1 MDLTQGK
8 PLLRL
13 EIGETADSD
22 KIESIGSSS
31 TDLQAIEFEL
41 LPPVDICDKQKV
53 EIYNGITDIDNRLEV
68 IDDRINELNVDID
81 RLTNNADVID
91 YGTAVICGI
100 ITGIIDSVFV
110 GEWNFAEA
118 KAKANQDV
126 NNKVIAFAK
135 KDPQYIPWC
144 VKKQKDP
151 NRLATAIQ
159 FLEGKYRLPGDG
171 DYKAFKEFGII
182 DSTHHLDDFCHHP
195 TLVGLVCCILV
206 QFTGNTRY
214 HSSKWTS
221 EKIPVTVNEYGNFVS
236 ENTWGKVFAGV
247 INWFFTVAK
256 TMQNRKGHLMSD
268 MAGSISSAQKGNSGA
283 GLPGSFMSTMKELAS
298 LPCFADTNFSE
309 NLRKAYQ
316 NGIGTKSGLDLGAFN
331 VLFEGASS
339 KFDMRTEM
347 AIKSEL
353 KRQAFPVI
361 LNEILVRGL
370 FFVRRFIMEAKE
382 KESIAKM
389 DWRKIIPIG
398 NRTIE
403 RMITIAA
410 GTFTAF
416 DVADAAIRS
425 GGFNAA
431 CILRINF
438 VGIGRF
444 AVAVGTDVVMGVKKS
459 KRENERTILRGERLE
474 LLNAKLFYK
483 EADMWIEAENTDK
496 ALKEAVVMM
505 DNVANEFADTWK
517 EISEGSDRRKEYA
530 ANIRNHNKDF
540 ADELS
545 DLLEW
550 GI

>member
-1 MDLTQGK
+1 MALTQEK
-8 PLLRL
+8 QLFRL
-13 EIGETADSD
+13 EIDEIACSD
-22 KIESIGSSS
+22 EIEPMNKSS

-41 LPPVDICDKQKV
+41 LPPVDIGDKRKV
-53 EIYNGITDIDNRLEV
+53 EIYNGIAEIDNRLEV
-68 IDDRINELNVDID
+68 INARVNELNADID
-81 RLTNNADVID
+81 RLTNHADGID

-144 VKKQKDP
+144 GKKDP
-151 NRLATAIQ
+151 NRLTTAIQ
-159 FLEGKYRLPGDG
+159 FLEDKYSLPGDG
-171 DYKAFKEFGII
+171 DYKAFKEFGIT

-195 TLVGLVCCILV
+195 TLIGLVCCIIV

-214 HSSKWTS
+214 HGSKWTS

-256 TMQNRKGHLMSD
+256 TIQNRKGHLMSD

-316 NGIGTKSGLDLGAFN
+316 NGIGTKSGVDLGAFN
-331 VLFEGASS
+331 ILFEGASS

-382 KESIAKM
+382 KESISKI

-403 RMITIAA
+403 RMITIAT

-444 AVAVGTDVVMGVKKS
+444 AVAVGTDIGMGVKKS
-459 KRENERTILRGERLE
+459 KRENERMLLRGEQLE

-505 DNVANEFADTWK
+505 DKTANEFVDTWK
-517 EISEGSDRRKEYA
+517 EIKEGSARRKDYA
-530 ANIRNHNKDF
+530 GKIRKQNTDY

-545 DLLEW
+545 DLIEW

>member
-68 IDDRINELNVDID
+68 INDRINELNVDID

-91 YGTAVICGI
+91 YTVAVASGI
-100 ITGIIDSVFV
+100 IASIIDSVWV
-110 GEWNFAEA
+110 GEFSIDR
-118 KAKANQDV
+118 ANEWGRDKV
-126 NNKVIAFAK
+126 NNFVVKIAQSK
-135 KDPQYIPWC
+135 GYKGD
-144 VKKQKDP
+144 D
-151 NRLATAIQ
+151 LAGAVRYLEEQ
-159 FLEGKYRLPGDG
+159 FPIAAD
-171 DYKAFKEFGII
+171 KATSDFGGGLQ
-182 DSTHHLDDFCHHP
+182 HHLRDFSHHP
-195 TLVGLVCCILV
+195 TPVGLFFSLLT
-206 QFTGNTRY
+206 QFTGKVYGTDVAGVFKIVPLGEDGFCLIGKNLP
-214 HSSKWTS
+214 
-221 EKIPVTVNEYGNFVS
+221 EKLTF
-236 ENTWGKVFAGV
+236 GV
-247 INWFFTVAK
+247 INWFFHMV
-256 TMQNRKGHLMSD
+256 SD
-268 MAGSISSAQKGNSGA
+268 IAGSSGSIIA
-283 GLPGSFMSTMKELAS
+283 GKHGTGLPGPIVSLLKEIAA
-298 LPCFADTNFSE
+298 LPIFRNLSKDGYKEFSVWISK
-309 NLRKAYQ
+309 LF
-316 NGIGTKSGLDLGAFN
+316 NGTLFGKRDDNGKLTEAVQFDL
-331 VLFEGASS
+331 
-339 KFDMRTEM
+339 RTEIGV
-347 AIKSEL
+347 AHEIG
-353 KRQAFPVI
+353 RQAVPIIVNECIVRGFYFVRRL
-361 LNEILVRGL
+361 LNEIKEND
-370 FFVRRFIMEAKE
+370 IMTVSDLQHINWKNTLPF
-382 KESIAKM
+382 K
-389 DWRKIIPIG
+389 
-398 NRTIE
+398 NRTVI
-403 RMITIAA
+403 RMLTIST
-410 GTFTAF
+410 GTFTAI

-431 CILRINF
+431 CVLRINF

-540 ADELS
+540 ADKLS